1 MALPSEPITRKEQYL
16 SNIAGQGTPLPE
28 KPETREEQYL
38 DAIAKSGGGGTGEGD
53 MKKSVYDND
62 SAVSS
67 AGGIKA
73 FVNGAVAGKVD
84 AVEGKGLSENDYT
97 DEDKAIVDGVTEA
110 LEGKQDTLEIDNE
123 GYINL

>member
-28 KPETREEQYL
+28 KPVTREEQYL
-38 DAIAKSGGGGTGEGD
+38 DAIAKNGGGDPGEGD

-62 SAVSS
+62 LAVLS

-73 FVNGAVAGKVD
+73 FVNAQTAEKVD
-84 AVEGKGLSENDYT
+84 KVEGKGLSTNDYT
-97 DEDKAIVDGVTEA
+97 DEDVGIVAGVTTA
-110 LEGKQDTLEIDNE
+110 LEGKQDTLSIDNE

>member
-1 MALPSEPITRKEQYL
+1 MAIPDNPVTRQEQYL

-28 KPETREEQYL
+28 TPITREEAYL
-38 DAIAKSGGGGTGEGD
+38 EAIAKQGGGGGTGDGD

-62 SAVSS
+62 LAVLG

-73 FVNGAVAGKVD
+73 FVAAQ
-84 AVEGKGLSENDYT
+84 VEEKQD
-97 DEDKAIVDGVTEA
+97 A
-110 LEGKQDTLEIDNE
+110 LEISED

>member
-28 KPETREEQYL
+28 EPITREEAYL
-38 DAIAKSGGGGTGEGD
+38 DAIAKNGGGTGEGD

-84 AVEGKGLSENDYT
+84 VVEGKGLSENDYT

-110 LEGKQDTLEIDNE
+110 LEGKQDTLVIGND